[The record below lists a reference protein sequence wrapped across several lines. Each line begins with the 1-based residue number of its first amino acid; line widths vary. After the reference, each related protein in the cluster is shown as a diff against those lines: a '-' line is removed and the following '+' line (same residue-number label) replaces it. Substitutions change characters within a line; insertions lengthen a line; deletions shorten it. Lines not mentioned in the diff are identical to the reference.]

1 MDYNQ
6 GKETSINIKIL
17 YIIIALLV
25 LLNIGQFVYF
35 YKVVIDLKSEL
46 RIMESEN
53 KGVKKVGKYDW
64 MSIW

>member
-1 MDYNQ
+1 MKN
-6 GKETSINIKIL
+6 KIL

-35 YKVVIDLKSEL
+35 YKVVVDLKSEL

-53 KGVKKVGKYDW
+53 KSEYKIIEDDKL
-64 MSIW
+64 

>member
-53 KGVKKVGKYDW
+53 KGVKKVGKYD
-64 MSIW
+64 

>member
-6 GKETSINIKIL
+6 GKETLAHLKIL

-35 YKVVIDLKSEL
+35 YKVVVDLKSE
-46 RIMESEN
+46 IKIKESEN
-53 KGVKKVGKYDW
+53 KGVLN
-64 MSIW
+64 

>member
-6 GKETSINIKIL
+6 GKETSVNIKIL

-25 LLNIGQFVYF
+25 LLNLGQFVYF

-53 KGVKKVGKYDW
+53 KG
-64 MSIW
+64 ILN

>member
-6 GKETSINIKIL
+6 GKETSVNIKIL

-35 YKVVIDLKSEL
+35 YKVVVDLKSEIKIIGIKPPV
-46 RIMESEN
+46 REKIQ
-53 KGVKKVGKYDW
+53 W
-64 MSIW
+64 